1 MRIFLAS
8 IPLDNTRVVV
18 IGGGEAAL
26 AKLRLFAD
34 SPAQVLWFAPEGL
47 PEATSMPRCG
57 PVPVAR
63 NPDADDLAGA
73 RLVAHQ
79 AGWRPKARL
88 QGWLGLFLLARIAK
102 TYERSLAQA
111 MPPLPPAPRESW
123 PPAPEISREPLPLRD
138 ERGTLPDHL

>member
-1 MRIFLAS
+1 MEVYCAS
-8 IPLDNTRVVV
+8 PLIPFEWIKAHGLEPRPVWL
-18 IGGGEAAL
+18 ESA
-26 AKLRLFAD
+26 
-34 SPAQVLWFAPEGL
+34 EGL
-47 PEATSMPRCG
+47 PAPS
-57 PVPVAR
+57 
-63 NPDADDLAGA
+63 AGMCA
-73 RLVAHQ
+73 FAHQ

>member
-1 MRIFLAS
+1 MPRSAWK
-8 IPLDNTRVVV
+8 PLLLF
-18 IGGGEAAL
+18 GAL
-26 AKLRLFAD
+26 ALL
-34 SPAQVLWFAPEGL
+34 SLL
-47 PEATSMPRCG
+47 
-57 PVPVAR
+57 VALTWR
-63 NPDADDLAGA
+63 YLLVAGVVLAGA

-111 MPPLPPAPRESW
+111 MPPLPPAPRESG

-138 ERGTLPDHL
+138 ERGTLPDNL